1 MSKYCRPWNP
11 VSANSFNMSI
21 ASQAVKWGIGDTL
34 KVGVQQGHVSFP
46 QDFMA
51 LKLTTLLT
59 YTMH

>member
-21 ASQAVKWGIGDTL
+21 ASYSSSQVGYAGHSESWGI
-34 KVGVQQGHVSFP
+34 HVFFP
-46 QDFMA
+46 QGFMA